1 MRNYLGPFFLAL
13 AILISGCT
21 TQRRYHQTGLH
32 IEWLGHS
39 HHKSSIDPKTFTSNK
54 ISRKSQAETPEMI
67 PSKESK
73 FDSPMGPTNIHSN
86 RHGIGENRPSQA
98 LTHQKNHPVDF
109 AQSPFF
115 KINQGNCS
123 NSSLGNFPT
132 GVNLQIQHFL
142 KVPVEVKALNY
153 EDPDRFKKIEKAA
166 MIIYAVGLL
175 VGLFALIFWS
185 RTLAIIT
192 AAIMAIGFVVF
203 LCCGGKAN
211 YFFSWV
217 MSFLIG
223 IGLLLLVLT
232 KNGNFNGFFI
242 P

>member
-1 MRNYLGPFFLAL
+1 MKNYLGHFFLAF

-39 HHKSSIDPKTFTSNK
+39 HQKSFIDPKTITSNK
-54 ISRKSQAETPEMI
+54 ISKKSRAQTPAMI

-73 FDSPMGPTNIHSN
+73 FDSPMGPANFHSN
-86 RHGIGENRPSQA
+86 RHGIGENRPTQA
-98 LTHQKNHPVDF
+98 VTHQKNHPVDF

-115 KINQGNCS
+115 KINKGNCS
-123 NSSLGNFPT
+123 NSSLGHFPAA
-132 GVNLQIQHFL
+132 VNRQIQHPS

-232 KNGNFNGFFI
+232 GNGNFNGFFI